1 MQPINIVHVLN
12 PGQSAGHV
20 LPERAVCRLK
30 LIGVSRPQSRTKYK
44 LQSGQITQMVNKQVI
59 ALSNGSDQLVI
70 AVSTNVL
77 PPATTWV
84 VSAT

>member
-20 LPERAVCRLK
+20 LPGRAVCRVK
-30 LIGVSRPQSRTKYK
+30 LTGVSQPQSRTKYK
-44 LQSGQITQMVNKQVI
+44 LQSGQITHMVNNQVI

-77 PPATTWV
+77 PPA
-84 VSAT
+84 ATYLVGAT